1 MDSLLVF
8 NVGSSS
14 IRYHRY
20 AHESLELLHDGH
32 HTFAADRSS
41 REDFMRTFREC
52 IRDIGDVSAIRG
64 IGHRV
69 VHGGSRFISPVVVN
83 ADILAELKNL
93 SHLAPLHNPWNTLGI
108 EACEIYLQ
116 GIPNVAVF
124 DTGYFAHL
132 PSLAARY
139 PLPAE
144 YSEYRRFGFHGISHA
159 TVADLLS
166 LRLKK
171 PLKQL
176 TFISCHLGSGS
187 SIALIEKGEPIDT
200 SMGYTPLE
208 GLVMMTR
215 CGDIDP
221 GIIFDLVQKKLRE
234 APSLERAQEE
244 VQKLVEAFYKSSG
257 LKALSGYATFLDI
270 LEQKK
275 IGMEQA
281 IFTFDYFVRRV
292 RKYIGAYAAL
302 VPRLDAI
309 ALTGAV
315 GAGDSATRHAI
326 TKNLGC
332 AKGVPVHIF
341 PHSEEI
347 TIAKEVMKIV
357 AGK

>member
-20 AHESLELLHDGH
+20 AHQTFELLHEGH
-32 HTFAADRSS
+32 HNFAADRSS

-52 IRDIGDVSAIRG
+52 VRDIGDVSAIKG

-69 VHGGSRFISPVVVN
+69 VHGGNRFVSPVVVTSE
-83 ADILAELKNL
+83 IITELKSLN
-93 SHLAPLHNPWNTLGI
+93 HLAPLHNPWNILGI
-108 EACEIYLQ
+108 EACETYLQ

-132 PSLAARY
+132 PALAARY
-139 PLPAE
+139 PLPAG
-144 YSEYRRFGFHGISHA
+144 YREYRRFGFHGISHA
-159 TVADLLS
+159 TVAELLS
-166 LRLKK
+166 KKLKK
-171 PLKQL
+171 TLKQL
-176 TFISCHLGSGS
+176 TFISCHLGSGAS
-187 SIALIEKGEPIDT
+187 VALIEKGEPVDT

-221 GIIFDLVQKKLRE
+221 GIIFDLVQKKMSE
-234 APSLERAQEE
+234 AQSLEKAQEA

-275 IGMEQA
+275 IGVEQA
-281 IFTFDYFVRRV
+281 LFAFEYFVRRV

-302 VPRLDAI
+302 VPRLDAV
-309 ALTGAV
+309 AFTGAV
-315 GAGDSATRHAI
+315 GAGDPATRKAI
-326 TKNLGC
+326 MKNLGC
-332 AKGVPVHIF
+332 AKGVPMHVF
-341 PHSEEI
+341 PHSEEM
-347 TIAKEVMKIV
+347 TIARQVQTLLS
-357 AGK
+357 

>member
-1 MDSLLVF
+1 MDSILVF

-20 AHESLELLHDGH
+20 AHESLELLHEGH
-32 HTFAADRSS
+32 HDFMADRSS

-52 IRDIGDVSAIRG
+52 VRDIGDVSAIKG

-69 VHGGSRFISPVVVN
+69 VHGGNRFIEPAAVT
-83 ADILAELKNL
+83 DDMLAELKNF
-93 SHLAPLHNPWNTLGI
+93 SHLAPLHNPWNILGI

-124 DTGYFAHL
+124 DTGYFARL

-144 YSEYRRFGFHGISHA
+144 FSEYRRFGFHGISHA
-159 TVADLLS
+159 TVANLLS
-166 LRLKK
+166 KKLNK

-176 TFISCHLGSGS
+176 TFINCHLGSGS
-187 SIALIEKGEPIDT
+187 SIALIEKGEPVDT

-221 GIIFDLVQKKLRE
+221 GIIFDIVQKKLKE
-234 APSLERAQEE
+234 APTLERAQVET
-244 VQKLVEAFYKSSG
+244 QMLVEAFYKSSG

-275 IGMEQA
+275 IGVEQA
-281 IFTFDYFVRRV
+281 TFAFDYFVRRV

-309 ALTGAV
+309 AFTGAI
-315 GAGDSATRHAI
+315 GAGDSVTRKAI
-326 TKNLGC
+326 IKNLSC
-332 AKGVPVHIF
+332 ARDVPVHVF

-347 TIAKEVMKIV
+347 TIARQVQTLIE
-357 AGK
+357 